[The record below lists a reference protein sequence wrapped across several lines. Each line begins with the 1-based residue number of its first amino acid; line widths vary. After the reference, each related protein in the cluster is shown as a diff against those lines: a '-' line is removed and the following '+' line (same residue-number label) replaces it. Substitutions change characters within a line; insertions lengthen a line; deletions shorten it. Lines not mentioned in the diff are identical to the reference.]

1 MLVDNVNTT
10 CFGTNDHGTNIRSLA
25 CVQDTSASLLCH
37 KKHFLIRFVAL
48 SLNYKPQTSSCF
60 ISSNHIHTTGAP
72 AAGAAA
78 AVVGGAAAGAGAAA
92 VAGEGAAAESG
103 TGTDTRAVTGR
114 GTEEETETRT
124 RKRTRVKTRR
134 TKKGK

>member
-1 MLVDNVNTT
+1 MNRT
-10 CFGTNDHGTNIRSLA
+10 CFGTNDHGTNIISLA
-25 CVQDTSASLLCH
+25 CVQDTSVSLLRH
-37 KKHFLIRFVAL
+37 KNFFLIRFVAL
-48 SLNYKPQTSSCF
+48 SLNYQPQTWSCF

-78 AVVGGAAAGAGAAA
+78 AVVEGAAAGVGAAA

-114 GTEEETETRT
+114 GTEGETETKT
-124 RKRTRVKTRR
+124 EKRTRVKTRQ